1 MAENLRTGF
10 VWNTFMKTP
19 EAQRG
24 MRRAGLNKYYRAG
37 LVVP

>member
-1 MAENLRTGF
+1 
-10 VWNTFMKTP
+10 MKTP